1 MIMVKIG
8 TEEKIYQIGMYS
20 CPEHKLDM
28 SGMCK
33 LGIFERGRKK
43 ILLLARMQ
51 ILFCRPEYI
60 SDMSAVGLPDYFAMS
75 FSFYQ
80 IMKIKM
86 QIS

>member
-1 MIMVKIG
+1 
-8 TEEKIYQIGMYS
+8 MYS

-28 SGMCK
+28 FGMCR

-43 ILLLARMQ
+43 ILLSARMQ

-60 SDMSAVGLPDYFAMS
+60 SDMSAVGLPDYPTMS
-75 FSFYQ
+75 FSLYQ
-80 IMKIKM
+80 KINIKM